1 MERARRFERPTST
14 LARLRSTPELRPHGL
29 EETLLV
35 ADGNYLRFPAFR
47 KPLFQFLSFFPDRP
61 GFEQKDTKV
70 TKKFP
75 TRLPLPDLRVLLL
88 KFLCP
93 RLSIQLQATASNPLQ
108 KTPALLIT
116 RSDDGYFFMN
126 KLDEIIATK
135 RLEVEKLRPR
145 AEALRLAALE
155 RNDFRSFFRALDL
168 GPDELAVIAEVKK
181 ASPSVGVIME
191 NFDPVLMAKCY
202 DDGGANAISVLTDEQ
217 YFQGH
222 LSYLARIRAETRI
235 PLLRKDFIVDEIQ
248 IYESVV
254 AGADAILLIVA
265 ALTQSELVHLLEVA
279 EKCQLDVLVEV
290 HDEAELERAL
300 DTEARII
307 GVNNRNLKSFLVD
320 LGTTERLSEEIP
332 DGLIFI
338 SESGIKTPEDARRV
352 FESGANGILVGES
365 LMRAEDPGEAIA
377 AFHDCVLSAS

>member
-1 MERARRFERPTST
+1 
-14 LARLRSTPELRPHGL
+14 
-29 EETLLV
+29 
-35 ADGNYLRFPAFR
+35 
-47 KPLFQFLSFFPDRP
+47 
-61 GFEQKDTKV
+61 
-70 TKKFP
+70 
-75 TRLPLPDLRVLLL
+75 
-88 KFLCP
+88 
-93 RLSIQLQATASNPLQ
+93 
-108 KTPALLIT
+108 
-116 RSDDGYFFMN
+116 MN

-145 AEALRLAALE
+145 AEALRLAALQ

-181 ASPSVGVIME
+181 ASPSVGVILE
-191 NFDPVLMAKCY
+191 NFDPVIMAKCY

-265 ALTQSELVHLLEVA
+265 ALTQSELVHLLGVA

-300 DTEARII
+300 ETDARII
-307 GVNNRNLKSFLVD
+307 GVNNRNLKSFVVD
-320 LGTTERLSEEIP
+320 LGTTARLSEEIP

-338 SESGIKTPEDARRV
+338 SESGIKTPADARQV
-352 FESGANGILVGES
+352 FEAGANGILVGES
-365 LMRAEDPGEAIA
+365 LMRADDPGEAIA
-377 AFHDCVLSAS
+377 AFHDCVLNAP